1 MPDAGIFVLAELG
14 GPAGERI
21 AEINR
26 RFDPRLAALRPPHV
40 TIAGSSGAGP
50 LPAGTPVEQIRAALE
65 PIARATPPL
74 VLPFGRPHRFMQS
87 DVVVLPL
94 DPHGPLRE
102 LHDRIKAS
110 GLPWTHP
117 KFTFTPHATLS
128 MFRELS
134 REQARELLSL
144 RVTEPA
150 VIDRLRVYLTRDPQP
165 AVLLLELPLT
175 GEAAVAPPVARPA

>member
-1 MPDAGIFVLAELG
+1 MKSGIFVIAELRG
-14 GPAGERI
+14 RAAKRI
-21 AEINR
+21 RAVQK
-26 RFDPRLAALRPPHV
+26 RFDPRLATEWPPHV
-40 TIAGSSGAGP
+40 TLAGSSGMGP
-50 LPAGTPVEQIRAALE
+50 IDAQTPIEELQRRLE
-65 PIARATPPL
+65 PIARETPPL

-94 DPHGPLRE
+94 DPHGPLRA

-110 GLPWTHP
+110 GLPFAYP

-144 RVTEPA
+144 RVAEPA
-150 VIDRLRVYLTRDPQP
+150 VIDRLKVYLTRDPQP
-165 AVLLLELPLT
+165 AILLLDLPLA
-175 GEAAVAPPVARPA
+175 GEGSGAAPVARPA

>member
-1 MPDAGIFVLAELG
+1 LPDTGIFVIAELG

-26 RFDPRLAALRPPHV
+26 RYDPRLARMRPPHV

-50 LPAGTPVEQIRAALE
+50 LPADTPADDIHAALE
-65 PIARATPPL
+65 PIARTTPPL

-94 DPHGPLRE
+94 DPHGPLRV
-102 LHDRIKAS
+102 LHDRIKSS
-110 GLPWTHP
+110 GLPWAYP

-134 REQARELLSL
+134 RERARELLAL
-144 RVTEPA
+144 RVPEPA
-150 VIDRLRVYLTRDPQP
+150 VIDRLKVFLTRDPQP
-165 AVLLLELPLT
+165 ATLLLEIPLT
-175 GEAAVAPPVARPA
+175 GEASARAAS

>member
-1 MPDAGIFVLAELG
+1 MPETGIFVIAELG

-26 RFDPRLAALRPPHV
+26 RFDPRLAAMRPPHV
-40 TIAGSSGAGP
+40 TLAGSSGAGP
-50 LPAGTPVEQIRAALE
+50 LPGSTPVEAIRAALE
-65 PIARATPPL
+65 PVARTTPPL

-94 DPHGPLRE
+94 DPHGPIRV

-110 GLPWTHP
+110 GLPWAYP

-134 REQARELLSL
+134 RERAAELLAL
-144 RVTEPA
+144 RVPEPA
-150 VIDRLRVYLTRDPQP
+150 VIDRLKVFLTRDPQP
-165 AVLLLELPLT
+165 ATLLLELPLT
-175 GEAAVAPPVARPA
+175 GEAPVLVAS

>member
-1 MPDAGIFVLAELG
+1 MPDAGIFILAELE
-14 GPAGERI
+14 GPAGARI

-26 RFDPRLAALRPPHV
+26 RFDPKLAAMRPPHV

-50 LPAGTPVEQIRAALE
+50 LPPGTPVEQIRAALE
-65 PIARATPPL
+65 PIARETPPL

-94 DPHGPLRE
+94 DPHGPLRA

-110 GLPWTHP
+110 GLPFAHP

-134 REQARELLSL
+134 KERAAELLRL

-150 VIDRLRVYLTRDPQP
+150 VIDNLKVYLTRDPQP
-165 AVLLLELPLT
+165 AVLLLDLPLEGR
-175 GEAAVAPPVARPA
+175 GEARAAS